1 MHSSRKLQ
9 LEQAALIVRESITSD
24 HFSEF
29 ALNLGLLDSAQIVQR
44 ELESHYGLL
53 SV

>member
-1 MHSSRKLQ
+1 M
-9 LEQAALIVRESITSD
+9 TSD

-29 ALNLGLLDSAQIVQR
+29 ALNLGFIDIAQIIQR
-44 ELESHYGLL
+44 EFKEHYGLL